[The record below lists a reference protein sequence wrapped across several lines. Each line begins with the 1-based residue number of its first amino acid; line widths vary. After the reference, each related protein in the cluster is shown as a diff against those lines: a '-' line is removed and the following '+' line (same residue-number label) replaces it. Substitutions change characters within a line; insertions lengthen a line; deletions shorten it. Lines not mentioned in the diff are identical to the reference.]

1 MARPPALDPQADA
14 GRRRPQLA
22 AAVLTA
28 VCGLVLAAGATPA
41 LADSPLGAVAFV
53 GRLRG
58 HVGVARGI
66 IATADGGRTWHLERY
81 TSHRVHEVQFPTAQI
96 GFALSRRGV
105 LSTTDGGVRWTHR
118 GLRTTLA
125 QVDFLNRRVGWGL
138 AKTAAGLQVVHTR
151 DGGRTWKQRGEQ
163 AHSVCFTTAT
173 VGWIGKGRKVL
184 FTHDGGATWQLQFTL
199 NHSAGQAVV
208 HCTHGGSVWTLFTD
222 GAATSHQAYAVYA
235 SFDGGA
241 HWLAELAQFIHTPRK
256 VPRIDDYPGPFDV
269 VSPQVAKFIGL
280 CVACGRGRPSLTATA
295 THGQVWVHRRMSVP
309 RGVGDYSIM
318 FVDRL
323 RGWVAEADG
332 RTTRI
337 AHTGN
342 AGVTW
347 TLQYLG

>member
-1 MARPPALDPQADA
+1 MSGPR
-14 GRRRPQLA
+14 LA
-22 AAVLTA
+22 ATVLTV

-41 LADSPLGAVAFV
+41 LAASPLGAVAFV

-66 IATADGGRTWHLERY
+66 VATVDGGRTWRLERY

-105 LSTTDGGVRWTHR
+105 LATTDGGVRWTHR

-138 AKTAAGLQVVHTR
+138 AEAAGGLHVVRTR
-151 DGGRTWKQRGEQ
+151 DGGRTWKDRGVRG
-163 AHSVCFTTAT
+163 HSVCFTTPAIGW
-173 VGWIGKGRKVL
+173 VGQGRKVL
-184 FTHDGGATWQLQFTL
+184 FTDDGGATWRLQFTL
-199 NHSAGQAVV
+199 AHRAGRAVV
-208 HCTHGGSVWTLFTD
+208 HCTPGGTVWALFTD

-235 SFDGGA
+235 SFDGGS
-241 HWLAELAQFIHTPRK
+241 HWLPELAQFIHTPRK

-269 VSPQVAKFIGL
+269 VSPQTVKFLGL

-309 RGVGDYSIM
+309 RGVGDYAVM
-318 FVDRL
+318 FVDRR

-337 AHTGN
+337 AHTAD